1 MGAKVS
7 VIMGSKHFGFTL
19 DFKIDEALDINVAVD
34 AVEAVPLL
42 PRGFVRVFA
51 RYVCPSDL
59 CFFWWCV
66 FFFPEMDV
74 TYLLLSAWLRGGR

>member
-66 FFFPEMDV
+66 FFFRRWM
-74 TYLLLSAWLRGGR
+74 